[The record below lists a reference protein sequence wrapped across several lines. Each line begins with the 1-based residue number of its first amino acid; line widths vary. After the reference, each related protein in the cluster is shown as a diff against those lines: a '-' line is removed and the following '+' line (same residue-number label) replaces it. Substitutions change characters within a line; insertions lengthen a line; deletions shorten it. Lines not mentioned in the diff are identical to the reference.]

1 VRQGRVLEPEGG
13 GMNKKKKSNI
23 TYGDIIKLGKTK
35 EEQIR
40 IMGILVDIFREEM
53 HRERLKQ
60 MQKELW
66 RVSTK
71 T

>member
-1 VRQGRVLEPEGG
+1 
-13 GMNKKKKSNI
+13 MNKKKKLNI

-40 IMGILVDIFREEM
+40 IMGMLVDIFREET

-71 T
+71 A

>member
-1 VRQGRVLEPEGG
+1 
-13 GMNKKKKSNI
+13 MNKKKKSNI